1 MVMRWRCAGAETH
14 LGGGLRAVNFRDL
27 YGSGGNKSGGDSG
40 THAHSNSAGGAERGG
55 NSARRAVGV
64 GWAQLRDARGGAERP
79 CRAQREGNVEKNGA
93 SRKTPRIT

>member
-40 THAHSNSAGGAERGG
+40 TRAERSAGA
-55 NSARRAVGV
+55 
-64 GWAQLRDARGGAERP
+64 LRMEYKSP
-79 CRAQREGNVEKNGA
+79 
-93 SRKTPRIT
+93 